1 MTKLIFDTVYAVLF
15 LLAIFIGLYAS
26 KHATKNKALLFI
38 EDLAA
43 AFVRQAETTDLDG
56 KTKMDNVIASVEDA
70 LVNHG
75 IKVDATIE
83 AVIRAFAEK
92 EVAKMNAGKKEEAKV
107 EDKQQVQSSK

>member
-1 MTKLIFDTVYAVLF
+1 MTKLIFDAVYAALF
-15 LLAIFIGLYAS
+15 LSAILVGLYAS

-56 KTKMDNVIASVEDA
+56 QAKMDNVISSVEDA
-70 LVNHG
+70 LVSHG

-92 EVAKMNAGKKEEAKV
+92 EVAKMNANKKEDAKV
-107 EDKQQVQSSK
+107 EDKQEVQPSR

>member
-1 MTKLIFDTVYAVLF
+1 MTKLIFDSVYAGLF
-15 LLAIFIGLYAS
+15 LLAIFTGLYAS

-56 KTKMDNVIASVEDA
+56 QTKMDNVISGVEDA
-70 LVNHG
+70 LVSHG
-75 IKVDATIE
+75 IKVDATLE

-92 EVAKMNAGKKEEAKV
+92 EVAKMNTEKKEDVKV
-107 EDKQQVQSSK
+107 EDKQQVQPSR